1 MLSPSRTRYWGFLI
15 NNLNKDD
22 LALIRG
28 ANIEEK
34 DYYKY
39 ADDVISGRRVAGKWV
54 KLACQ
59 RFMKDL
65 ENPAYI
71 FDMKKF
77 DFVESIFHS
86 VKHFKGRSYGKRF
99 DLSPWEAFIV
109 ANLYCFL
116 VKKEEE
122 YTDPETGEIKVKRK
136 YVRRFRNAYISLS
149 RKSGKLLSL
158 DTPIPTPEGWSTMGD
173 LKVGDYVFGADGKP
187 VKVLFKSDVDYSP
200 EAYRITFEDGTT
212 VDACADHQWFIKK
225 RDKKPPRVWTT
236 KELFN
241 STYKRLRRDGKG
253 WEYLCR
259 VPMAQPVEYSAKN
272 LSLDPYILGVWLGDG
287 TLGKGQI
294 STDERDLDM
303 YDYLNEILGQP
314 HMRKDKRGHGVC
326 LDYHLPLKNKLE
338 ELGVLNNKHI
348 PQVYLQGSVEQRM
361 ALLQG
366 LMDTDGYCSKNA
378 ECEIQQKNVQLADGI
393 CELLSSLGIKYSR
406 VEKIPTIDGVGKDK
420 VQRIQFFT
428 DKQRPCFRLKRK
440 YDRLKDNLNDR
451 MLWKSIINIE
461 PTESVPMQCI
471 SVEENAFGEG
481 LYLFGKTFTV
491 THNTALAA
499 MLCLL
504 DLFLEPSAES
514 CLAANTRDQAAICY
528 DLAKGFSRSLDST
541 GKHLK
546 VLRKGIEFKDR
557 QSQLKVLSGD
567 VNTLDGLNPSTYVLD
582 EFHAAQTTDML
593 EVLASGQ
600 GQREQPLGII
610 ITTAGLN
617 LDCPCKQY
625 EDQCIEVLKGN
636 LEEETNFIFI
646 CGVDEEDDPIRD
658 ESCWEK
664 ANPNLGITVDKDY
677 LRARVNEAIVHPER
691 ETSILTKNF
700 NKWVNSAS
708 VWISD
713 SYVEPCFKVNGE
725 NYKFDWERFRGQP
738 CWIGCD
744 LSENCDLTALVFLFY
759 SEEEQRFYACPF
771 YFLPRSAISE
781 ASTQLKVYY
790 ELMEKNGYL
799 IVTDTNDGLVTD
811 YDYITRLILDYI
823 ERYDLMLQTIYTDK
837 YNATAWVTSAVKDY
851 NLPIDYFSQTVASF
865 NGPTRQV
872 EFLVKT
878 GRLTM
883 HANPLM
889 LWNFRCVDLTQ
900 DRAGNVKPTKKS
912 WKKQKIDGVI
922 CLIQAIAAFYN
933 TYAGAPEIFSLT
945 DGD

>member
-1 MLSPSRTRYWGFLI
+1 M
-15 NNLNKDD
+15 
-22 LALIRG
+22 IRG
-28 ANIEEK
+28 AKIEEK
-34 DYYKY
+34 EYYKY

-65 ENPAYI
+65 ENPAYV

-86 VKHFKGRSYGKRF
+86 VKHFKGRLYGKRF
-99 DLSPWEAFIV
+99 DLTPFEAFIV

-122 YTDPETGEIKVKRK
+122 YTDPETGELRTKRK
-136 YVRRFRNAYISLS
+136 FIRRFRNAYISVS
-149 RKSGKLLSL
+149 RKCGK
-158 DTPIPTPEGWSTMGD
+158 
-173 LKVGDYVFGADGKP
+173 
-187 VKVLFKSDVDYSP
+187 
-200 EAYRITFEDGTT
+200 
-212 VDACADHQWFIKK
+212 
-225 RDKKPPRVWTT
+225 
-236 KELFN
+236 
-241 STYKRLRRDGKG
+241 
-253 WEYLCR
+253 
-259 VPMAQPVEYSAKN
+259 
-272 LSLDPYILGVWLGDG
+272 
-287 TLGKGQI
+287 
-294 STDERDLDM
+294 
-303 YDYLNEILGQP
+303 
-314 HMRKDKRGHGVC
+314 
-326 LDYHLPLKNKLE
+326 
-338 ELGVLNNKHI
+338 
-348 PQVYLQGSVEQRM
+348 
-361 ALLQG
+361 
-366 LMDTDGYCSKNA
+366 
-378 ECEIQQKNVQLADGI
+378 
-393 CELLSSLGIKYSR
+393 SS
-406 VEKIPTIDGVGKDK
+406 
-420 VQRIQFFT
+420 
-428 DKQRPCFRLKRK
+428 
-440 YDRLKDNLNDR
+440 
-451 MLWKSIINIE
+451 M
-461 PTESVPMQCI
+461 
-471 SVEENAFGEG
+471 
-481 LYLFGKTFTV
+481 
-491 THNTALAA
+491 AA

-504 DLFLEPSAES
+504 DLFLEPSAEA

-528 DLAKGFSRSLDST
+528 ELAKGFARSLDST

-691 ETSILTKNF
+691 ETAILTKNF

-725 NYKFDWERFRGQP
+725 NYKFNWERFRNQP

-744 LSENCDLTALVFLFY
+744 LSENCDLTAIVFLFY
-759 SEEEQRFYACPF
+759 SEQEQRFYACPF

-790 ELMEKNGYL
+790 ELMENNGYL

-811 YDYITRLILDYI
+811 YDYITHLILDYI
-823 ERYDLMLQTIYTDK
+823 ERYNLMLQTIYTDK